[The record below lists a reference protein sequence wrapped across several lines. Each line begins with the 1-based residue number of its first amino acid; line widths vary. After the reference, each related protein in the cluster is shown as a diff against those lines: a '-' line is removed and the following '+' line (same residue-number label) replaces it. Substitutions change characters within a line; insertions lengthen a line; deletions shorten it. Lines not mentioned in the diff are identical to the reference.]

1 MGVDNIEKQILHY
14 KEYTIDEYGNVYSYK
29 NNNKK
34 KLKPWLDSKNNYL
47 MISLSENNIVKKYLI
62 HRLVAIA
69 FIPNPENKSDV
80 DHIDHNMKNNHVTN
94 LRWVSHQENLHH
106 SYEIKDQVRN
116 YVVVQLFYNEEYIG
130 TFKSISLACRYANK
144 KYGIS
149 YSSLQKYERSG
160 NARIERIGVTTIEN
174 IKIINSLDE
183 VE

>member
-1 MGVDNIEKQILHY
+1 MEKHILHY
-14 KEYTIDEYGNVYSYK
+14 KDYTIDEYGNVYSYK

-34 KLKPWLDSKNNYL
+34 QLKPWLDGKGNYL
-47 MISLSENNIVKKYLI
+47 MIGLSENNIVKKYLI
-62 HRLVAIA
+62 HRLVATA
-69 FIPNPENKSDV
+69 FIPNPEEKSDV
-80 DHIDHNMKNNHVTN
+80 DHINHNMRNNHISN

-116 YVVVQLFYNEEYIG
+116 YVVVQLFYEDEYIG

-144 KYGIS
+144 KYGVS

-174 IKIINSLDE
+174 IEIINSLDE